1 MRPVEEAGDITPSLE
16 SLLNLRKQ
24 LASYTADMRIKY
36 MLVINDRVVD
46 KNAGLP
52 CVAHSITSIIHAN
65 GDVAM
70 CEKRRGDGIILGN
83 LYKNDY
89 EDIWK
94 SEYHQEASRKL
105 LCAEC
110 QNVCSACR
118 VTGFSVKE
126 SKLGQ
131 KRELDTKKGSHSE
144 PI

>member
-1 MRPVEEAGDITPSLE
+1 
-16 SLLNLRKQ
+16 
-24 LASYTADMRIKY
+24 
-36 MLVINDRVVD
+36 
-46 KNAGLP
+46 
-52 CVAHSITSIIHAN
+52 VAHSITSIIHAN

-118 VTGFSVKE
+118 VTGFNMIFNQLENVH
-126 SKLGQ
+126 
-131 KRELDTKKGSHSE
+131 TKHF
-144 PI
+144 I